1 MRVAHHLSVIGGSKE
16 IAVTVLSH
24 PVRAGEMCLVNVL
37 SPIGLHVG
45 IEPEDDAD
53 SFSPMRGVG
62 LRIEQAK
69 IGRKM
74 RTIVFGQVFAVRRLV
89 QKVSLPHLFPSLLAR
104 GLGAYG

>member
-1 MRVAHHLSVIGGSKE
+1 M
-16 IAVTVLSH
+16 
-24 PVRAGEMCLVNVL
+24 NVL
-37 SPIGLHVG
+37 SAIGLFFG
-45 IEPEDDAD
+45 IEPKDDAD
-53 SFSPMRGVG
+53 CFSPMRGVG

-104 GLGAYG
+104 GLVAYG

>member
-1 MRVAHHLSVIGGSKE
+1 MRFAHHLSVIGGSKE
-16 IAVTVLSH
+16 IAVAVLSH

-37 SPIGLHVG
+37 SAIGVFFG
-45 IEPEDDAD
+45 IETKDDAD
-53 SFSPMRGVG
+53 CFSPMRGVG

-74 RTIVFGQVFAVRRLV
+74 CTIVFGQVFAVRRLV
-89 QKVSLPHLFPSLLAR
+89 QKVILPHLFPSLLAR